1 MKKVFAI
8 FVFFTLLI
16 QSFAHYSVL
25 AMFELRRD
33 FIAKNLCEN
42 RNRPKMK
49 CGGKCYLRKQLKKV
63 DNSPDTSTTQTKD
76 KDPLKLLIFIVP
88 QPLSLHHYV
97 VQVMAVLNPVS
108 QHLFD
113 VSGLYS
119 ILRPPEH
126 CCRFISVYYYI

>member
-1 MKKVFAI
+1 MKKAIAI

-49 CGGKCYLRKQLKKV
+49 CGGKCYLRKQLKKA
-63 DNSPDTSTTQTKD
+63 DSNPTSKSSSNEKEPTE
-76 KDPLKLLIFIVP
+76 LLAFILP
-88 QPLSLHHYV
+88 QSVILVRFEPKRISVH
-97 VQVMAVLNPVS
+97 NPAL
-108 QHLFD
+108 QHLYD
-113 VSGLYS
+113 VSEPFL
-119 ILRPPEH
+119 ILRPPLPL
-126 CCRFISVYYYI
+126 S